1 MGIINDF
8 KTFDSVFQVSCNK
21 DALFFII
28 GGKKEIAPLS
38 NLFLIGS
45 NWTIQYATT
54 C

>member
-1 MGIINDF
+1 M
-8 KTFDSVFQVSCNK
+8 TSFDSVFQVFCNK

-28 GGKKEIAPLS
+28 GKKEIAQLS
-38 NLFLIGS
+38 NLFLIDR